1 MTLRPAACLP
11 LFVALIVPGSA
22 EPSASPG
29 EDLPTRDAALNL
41 DVMARLRWASVKTSP
56 VLEGRAGVAF
66 DGKSR
71 TSVTLGGERITWI
84 EATFKEP
91 VSIHRASISFGG
103 ESEHRWDLLVGDRP
117 DRLRTVIDS
126 ETVPAGAWSK
136 PRRFHPPLKVRI
148 VRMEM
153 QRHGGGPVDLAEV
166 ALMSRQ
172 RPRRVSLEAPAK
184 DLVPGG
190 SLPVQ
195 AWITYDGGYR
205 DSGSLGLTVEVEPK
219 GPVRTRDTPMDTR
232 TAAVLSYV
240 EEGEV
245 EARAVLEGGTTRIES
260 RPLEI
265 TATKARRL
273 DWSITHIERLP
284 RDRTPQPGE
293 RATWRVHVKNVGN
306 STLPVRPSG

>member
-1 MTLRPAACLP
+1 MTARLAACLP
-11 LFVALIVPGSA
+11 LIAALLVPGGAS
-22 EPSASPG
+22 PSTLPG

-41 DVMARLRWASVKTSP
+41 DVMTRLRWATVTTSP
-56 VLEGRAGVAF
+56 ILRGRIGSAF

-71 TSVTLGGERITWI
+71 TSVTLGGERITWV
-84 EATFKEP
+84 EATFREP
-91 VSIHRASISFGG
+91 VSIHHASISFGG
-103 ESEHRWDLLVGDRP
+103 ASEHRWDLLVGDDP
-117 DRLRTVIDS
+117 DRLRTVIER

-136 PRRFHPPLKVRI
+136 PKRFYPPLRVR
-148 VRMEM
+148 VLRLEM

-172 RPRRVSLEAPAK
+172 SPRRVSIEAPAK

-240 EEGEV
+240 EEGKV
-245 EARAVLEGGTTRIES
+245 QARAVLEGGTTRIES

-265 TATKARRL
+265 VATRARRL

-284 RDRTPQPGE
+284 RDHEPQPG
-293 RATWRVHVKNVGN
+293 
-306 STLPVRPSG
+306 